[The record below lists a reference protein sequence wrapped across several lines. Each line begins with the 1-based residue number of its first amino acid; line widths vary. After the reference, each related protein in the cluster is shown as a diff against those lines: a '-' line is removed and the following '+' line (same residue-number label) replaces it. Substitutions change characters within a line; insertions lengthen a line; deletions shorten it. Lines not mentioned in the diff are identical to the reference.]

1 LFSLVFILINSFFRW
16 KIDKKE
22 IEQEKHL
29 QSILKQQYQDLNS
42 LTWQEIIITCLFII
56 LILLWVIRD
65 FSDDRWLIIFKKEFV
80 RINKISIE
88 NMDLIF
94 YLVMQLMEQ
103 LLCLLVHW
111 HWFYRIKIHFKVFVL
126 DF

>member
-1 LFSLVFILINSFFRW
+1 VFILIHSFFRW

-42 LTWQEIIITCLFII
+42 LSWQEIIITCLFII

-111 HWFYRIKIHFKVFVL
+111 HWFYRIKIHFKVLF
-126 DF
+126 FFSFG